1 MGGGLGT
8 QPASHHTREKISG
21 GPTGQDFPAPSLPAP
36 RPWGRKGRGSPLPPR
51 GLGTQLLICVPGDR
65 KRLEVPLQDGSLP
78 GEGAVLPQSPTA
90 TVKSLRSHSISLVQ
104 SLSLPSAPGHP
115 GQRLDPW
122 ENKERKSTSRWL
134 QSFPGD
140 FQFARKLQTLRVAPP
155 FSLWFLN
162 VCFPVTTDGMWV
174 WGVASLKSGPVSSER
189 LLWGTLRRQFSAP
202 PDQS

>member
-1 MGGGLGT
+1 MG
-8 QPASHHTREKISG
+8 R
-21 GPTGQDFPAPSLPAP
+21 SLPP
-36 RPWGRKGRGSPLPPR
+36 TTLGKRFPEDLLGKTFHLPPSPPCPHR
-51 GLGTQLLICVPGDR
+51 PQTLGQERQGLPSASLRSWNSVADMPGDR
-65 KRLEVPLQDGSLP
+65 KRLKVLLQDGSLP

-155 FSLWFLN
+155 SSLWFLN
-162 VCFPVTTDGMWV
+162 VFPCDHGWLVGLECGLLEV
-174 WGVASLKSGPVSSER
+174 WTCQL
-189 LLWGTLRRQFSAP
+189 
-202 PDQS
+202 